1 MPRILANKPRHF
13 LPLSRCASGYGAVYK
28 ITTAGL
34 AGGLHRPYKG
44 LLPAAPVRVHEAAA
58 NRTYFPPAAKA
69 AIFSWAFLPAHP

>member
-1 MPRILANKPRHF
+1 MICQIYDGLIPSPVHNEAP
-13 LPLSRCASGYGAVYK
+13 